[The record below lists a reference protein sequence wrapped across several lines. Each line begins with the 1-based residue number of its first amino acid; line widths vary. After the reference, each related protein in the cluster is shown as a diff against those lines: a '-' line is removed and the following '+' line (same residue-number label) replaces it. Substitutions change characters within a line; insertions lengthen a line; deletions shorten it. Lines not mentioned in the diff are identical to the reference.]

1 MVFSSLVFLFLFLPV
16 ILLGHAIL
24 PHPWRNYFL
33 LLGSLFFLAWGGIQ
47 LSILLLISIAI
58 NYFCGRLIGMRMQQ
72 GAGSKTALGLG
83 IAMNLLLL
91 GTFKYANFFVENLN
105 ILLNK
110 LALEPLEDP
119 GIVLPIGISF
129 YTFQAISYLVD
140 VYRKETPVQ
149 RHIGHLALYIALFPQ
164 LIAGPIVRYESI
176 HLSLSSRKVTADV
189 YGEGIRRFLIGLG
202 KKVLIAN
209 PLAYIVDTIFD
220 LPPGGISTSL
230 AWIGALG
237 YTFQIYFDFSGYSDM
252 AIGLGLM
259 LGFRFP
265 ENFNLP
271 YLATSIR
278 EFWRRWHMSLS
289 NWFRDYL
296 YIPLG
301 GNRKGGGRTVL
312 NLWIVFLLTG
322 LWHGASWNFVLWG
335 MWHGLF
341 LSLERI
347 GKWPAFPGRT
357 LLKGIWTFWIVVM
370 GWVLFRAPDIG
381 FAWEY
386 LQAMY
391 QPQELAKPFHWEWI
405 QNRESYLVVFLA
417 LFFGFGGGKLLKAP
431 KGSGKP
437 LFQIG
442 EALILLGIMVLS
454 IAYLVAESYN
464 PFIYFRF

>member
-16 ILLGHAIL
+16 ILLGHAVI

-33 LLGSLFFLAWGGIQ
+33 LVGSLIFLAWGGIE
-47 LSILLLISIAI
+47 LSVLLLISIGI
-58 NYFCGRLIGMRMQQ
+58 NYLCGRLIGRQMDQK
-72 GAGSKTALGLG
+72 GSAKAALGFG
-83 IAMNLLLL
+83 IALNLLLL
-91 GTFKYANFFVENLN
+91 GTFKYANFLVENLN
-105 ILLNK
+105 LLLGK
-110 LALEPLEDP
+110 LNMEALPDP

-176 HLSLSSRKVTADV
+176 HLSLSNRRVTPDMYA
-189 YGEGIRRFLIGLG
+189 EGIRRFLIGLG

-209 PLAYIVDTIFD
+209 PLAYIVDTIFA
-220 LPPGGISTSL
+220 LPPDGISTSL
-230 AWIGALG
+230 AWVGALG
-237 YTFQIYFDFSGYSDM
+237 YTFQIFFDFSGYSDM
-252 AIGLGLM
+252 AIGLGNM

-271 YLATSIR
+271 YLSTSIR
-278 EFWRRWHMSLS
+278 EFWQRWHMSLS
-289 NWFRDYL
+289 SWFRDYL

-301 GNRKGGGRTVL
+301 GNRKGGRRTVL

-347 GKWPAFPGRT
+347 GKVTPFPGVKLMR
-357 LLKGIWTFWIVVM
+357 GVFTFWVVVM

-391 QPQELAKPFHWEWI
+391 LPQSLAKPFHWEWVF
-405 QNRESYLVVFLA
+405 NRETFLVAILA
-417 LFFGFGGGKLLKAP
+417 IFFGFGGGKRLLSV
-431 KGSGKP
+431 KGSGTT
-437 LFQIG
+437 LFRVG
-442 EALILLGIMVLS
+442 EVLLLLGIFLLS